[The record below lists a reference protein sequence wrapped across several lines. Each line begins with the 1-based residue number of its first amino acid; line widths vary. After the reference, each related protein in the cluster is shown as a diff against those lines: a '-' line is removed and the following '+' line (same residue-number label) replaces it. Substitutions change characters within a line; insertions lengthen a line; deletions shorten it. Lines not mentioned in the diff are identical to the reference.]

1 MAGFTASIISNT
13 ESSEHKRADVCK
25 LKKDKTKQN
34 KTKQNTKN
42 DRTGHNK

>member
-34 KTKQNTKN
+34 TKN

>member
-1 MAGFTASIISNT
+1 MAGFTASVISNT

-25 LKKDKTKQN
+25 LKKRQN

>member
-13 ESSEHKRADVCK
+13 ESSEHKRAAVCK

-34 KTKQNTKN
+34 KTRKTIEP
-42 DRTGHNK
+42 DITNKYT